1 MRARECVCAY
11 MRAYVYLC
19 VRVCLCVGVVRG
31 MGTLGRFPA
40 TAQVIKD
47 EENPMISLNDY
58 MNNQSAGLAE
68 TKQPRVSHTTP
79 REITLVS

>member
-1 MRARECVCAY
+1 

-47 EENPMISLNDY
+47 YISSFSLLQVVRRENNT
-58 MNNQSAGLAE
+58 N
-68 TKQPRVSHTTP
+68 
-79 REITLVS
+79 TL